1 MNIVFKIII
10 LSASVFVIINVAV
23 KQSVHVTCSQTK
35 CKEKVNLDDLDVKKR
50 INQKNEKNQARSEQS
65 KKDGQMTDFNWP
77 EFVRIDCKDTLKRKN
92 YR

>member
-1 MNIVFKIII
+1 MNIVFKILI

-23 KQSVHVTCSQTK
+23 KHVTCSQKK
-35 CKEKVNLDDLDVKKR
+35 CKEKVNNDIDVKKR

-65 KKDGQMTDFNWP
+65 NKDGQMTDFNWP
-77 EFVRIDCKDTLKRKN
+77 ELVRIDCQDTLKRKN